1 MSDQD
6 RTREDPPTAD
16 QVLDVKGL
24 NCPMPLLRA
33 KLVLDKMEPGQ
44 HLRVEATDPH
54 SVPDFEAFCDKT
66 GHALIACQEHEGVFD
81 FLLRRR

>member
-1 MSDQD
+1 MSDLP
-6 RTREDPPTAD
+6 EPD

-24 NCPMPLLRA
+24 NCPMPVLRA
-33 KLVLDKMEPGQ
+33 KLVLDAMQPGQ

-66 GHALIACQEHEGVFD
+66 GHGVVARWEDEGVFG

>member
-1 MSDQD
+1 MSDLP
-6 RTREDPPTAD
+6 EPD

-24 NCPMPLLRA
+24 NCPMPVLRA
-33 KLVLDKMEPGQ
+33 KLVLDRMQPGQ

-66 GHALIACQEHEGVFD
+66 GHRVVTQWEDEGVFG

>member
-1 MSDQD
+1 MS
-6 RTREDPPTAD
+6 ELPAPD

-24 NCPMPLLRA
+24 NCPMPVLRA
-33 KLVLDKMEPGQ
+33 KIVLDAMEPGR

-54 SVPDFEAFCDKT
+54 SVPDFEAFCDRT
-66 GHALIACQEHEGVFD
+66 GHAVVARWEQDGVFG

>member
-1 MSDQD
+1 MN
-6 RTREDPPTAD
+6 ELPVPD

-33 KLVLDKMEPGQ
+33 KLVLDSMESGR

-54 SVPDFEAFCDKT
+54 SVPDFEAFCQKT
-66 GHALIACQEHEGVFD
+66 GHTVIARWEDSGVYG

>member
-1 MSDQD
+1 MSDLP
-6 RTREDPPTAD
+6 EPD

-24 NCPMPLLRA
+24 DCPMPVLRA
-33 KLVLDKMEPGQ
+33 KLVLDKMQPGQ
-44 HLRVEATDPH
+44 HLRVEATDPY

-66 GHALIACQEHEGVFD
+66 GHGVVARWEHEGVFG

>member
-1 MSDQD
+1 MSDLP
-6 RTREDPPTAD
+6 EPD

-24 NCPMPLLRA
+24 NCPMPVLRA
-33 KLVLDKMEPGQ
+33 KLVLDRMQPGQ

-66 GHALIACQEHEGVFD
+66 GHSVVTRWEDEGVFG